1 MGRLLVVVDY
11 QNDFVK
17 GALGFEDAKSLE
29 DKIFDKVKTYLKNGD
44 KVLFTYD
51 THFDNYLETRE
62 GKNLPIK
69 HCICGSDGHA
79 LYGKLKQ
86 FKNIDNTIHYNK
98 EAFGISPDSMICLY
112 EEIGEVKEIEFV
124 GIVTNMC
131 VISNVV
137 MFQSQYKN
145 ANIIVD
151 GKLCS
156 SFNMELHNKS
166 LDVIEGLQ
174 VKVIR

>member
-11 QNDFVK
+11 QNDFVN
-17 GALGFEDAKSLE
+17 GALGFKEAEALE
-29 DKIFDKVKTYLKNGD
+29 DKIFDKVSNYLQNGD

-62 GKNLPIK
+62 GKNLAIK
-69 HCICGSDGHA
+69 HCISGSEGHA
-79 LYGKLKQ
+79 LYGKLKE
-86 FKNIDNTIHYNK
+86 FKDVDNTIHYNK
-98 EAFGISPDSMICLY
+98 EAFGISPASMISLY
-112 EEIGEVKEIEFV
+112 EKIGELEDIEFV

-137 MFQSQYKN
+137 MFQSQYNN

-151 GKLCS
+151 GRLCS

-166 LDVIEGLQ
+166 LDIIEGLQ